1 MKQHRRM
8 SGLKTVGSPMDA
20 GFALQK
26 EKSIVKHAKFPYNI

>member
-8 SGLKTVGSPMDA
+8 CGLKSDGSPEDT